1 MAVKA
6 ACVVRFPE
14 RDGLVCLTERQKRLR
29 GFRVKHGFVD
39 LQVCVLR

>member
-14 RDGLVCLTERQKRLR
+14 RDGFIRRAKRQQRLR
-29 GFRVKHGFVD
+29 GFCVKHGFVD
-39 LQVCVLR
+39 LRVCVLR